1 LAYFKQGFK
10 QKKLSNNGVDILILI
25 LILQNI
31 ELQHAVDYSE
41 KSGSGIADCE
51 LVAVHHRK
59 NSGSG
64 IGD

>member
-1 LAYFKQGFK
+1 ML
-10 QKKLSNNGVDILILI
+10 ILILI

-31 ELQHAVDYSE
+31 EQQHAVDYSE
-41 KSGSGIADCE
+41 KSGSGIADCG
-51 LVAVHHRK
+51 LVALHHGK